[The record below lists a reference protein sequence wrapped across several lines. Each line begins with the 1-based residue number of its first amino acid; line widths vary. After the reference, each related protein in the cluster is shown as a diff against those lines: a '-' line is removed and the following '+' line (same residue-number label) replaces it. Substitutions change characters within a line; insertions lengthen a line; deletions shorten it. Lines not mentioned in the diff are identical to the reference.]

1 MFPRIL
7 AGANPGNVGHLF
19 VKRTFVDGTDTYQA
33 RRMPADE
40 GGMLRQFIPAL
51 LEDNPSMSQ
60 DDPLYENRLA
70 GLGSEALVRAMRYG
84 DWDVIEGAFF
94 DCFEKKRHVVQPF
107 TIPKHWTRFRSG
119 DWGSAK
125 PFSIGWWAVVSDT
138 MVVENPYGQ
147 KVTLPRGCLV
157 RYREWYGA
165 SKPDVGLK
173 MKNELIGAGIVERE
187 ATDGK
192 IDYGVLDTA
201 CFAEDGGPSIEEQ
214 MRNGMLAE
222 AKKRGLPSPA
232 YFRHADKTRVAG
244 IGAATGWGGVR
255 SRLLGDDDGHP
266 MLVVF
271 SNCHDFIRTVPALQH
286 DPIKAE
292 DINTDGE
299 DHVADETRYACAS
312 RPWVRNAPSTE
323 KRKPN
328 DYKSARQETESW
340 R

>member
-1 MFPRIL
+1 
-7 AGANPGNVGHLF
+7 
-19 VKRTFVDGTDTYQA
+19 
-33 RRMPADE
+33 
-40 GGMLRQFIPAL
+40 L
-51 LEDNPSMSQ
+51 LEDNPSL
-60 DDPLYENRLA
+60 DTEEYEGKLM
-70 GLGSEALVRAMRYG
+70 GLGSKALVDAMRYG
-84 DWDVIEGAFF
+84 DWDIIEGAFF

-138 MVVENPYGQ
+138 MVVDNTVGG

-165 SKPDVGLK
+165 QQDENGKAKPDVGLK
-173 MKNELIGAGIVERE
+173 MKNEKIGEGIVERE

-192 IDYGVLDTA
+192 IEYGVLDTA

-214 MRNGMLAE
+214 MRGGMLAE
-222 AKKRGLPSPA
+222 AKKRSLPTPA

-271 SNCHDFIRTVPALQH
+271 STCHDFIRTVPALQH
-286 DPIKAE
+286 DENKPE
-292 DINTDGE
+292 DVNTDGE

-312 RPWVRNAPSTE
+312 RPWVRSAPTQE

-328 DYKSARQETESW
+328 DYKSARQEQESW